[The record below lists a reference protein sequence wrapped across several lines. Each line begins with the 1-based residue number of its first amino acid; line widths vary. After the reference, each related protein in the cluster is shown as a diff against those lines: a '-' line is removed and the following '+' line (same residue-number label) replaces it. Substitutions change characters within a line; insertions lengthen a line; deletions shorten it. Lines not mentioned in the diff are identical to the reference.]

1 MLKRNFNAKE
11 IKSIERKAMKEKR
24 KHFSGQIVI
33 IIILM
38 FVFSFL
44 CWKQFFQ
51 NAKNMVFLAH
61 EDETLS
67 KLEIFDEYIDTVDSF
82 WYDQIYEKKNLNAM
96 HSMYTY
102 YTLKEIPDEQV
113 VAGKED
119 WLFYV
124 EKIDSDSIA
133 EYEGTD
139 RYTEAEMQEFLV
151 AALANQNRMGERG
164 IQTAVLVAPNKENVY
179 AEYMPDR
186 YIHNPVSN
194 TDLLVEYLQ
203 KQGIGVLSPKEEL
216 CKLRSEKQLYYTYD
230 SHWNQL
236 GAYVGAKQ
244 LLDFWGI
251 PMDNLLERE
260 ITSYALNENY
270 HEGAWSDL
278 AHMAGLNYVF
288 EDEIEYEVQGTVQID
303 WNQYA
308 VEQFSKQVSH
318 YTNEKALLAKK
329 IFLIGDSFR
338 TAMIPALS
346 EVFQEVYVIHRS
358 DYTPEML
365 ETVSPDYVVV
375 EYVERYVGQMKD
387 FYLY

>member
-1 MLKRNFNAKE
+1 
-11 IKSIERKAMKEKR
+11 MKEKR

-82 WYDQIYEKKNLNAM
+82 WYDQIYEKKNLNAL

-102 YTLKEIPDEQV
+102 YTLREIPDEQV

-124 EKIDSDSIA
+124 EKVDSDSIA

-151 AALANQNRMGERG
+151 AALANQNRMGERE

-194 TDLLVEYLQ
+194 TDLLVECLQ
-203 KQGIGVLSPKEEL
+203 KQGVCVLSPKEEL

-288 EDEIEYEVQGTVQID
+288 EDEIEYEVQGTIQID

>member
-1 MLKRNFNAKE
+1 
-11 IKSIERKAMKEKR
+11 MKERGKL
-24 KHFSGQIVI
+24 FSGQIVI
-33 IIILM
+33 IVILM

-51 NAKNMVFLAH
+51 NAKDMVFLAH

-67 KLEIFDEYIDTVDSF
+67 ELEIFDAYVDTVDST
-82 WYDQIYEKKNLNAM
+82 WYDKIYEKKNLNAL

-113 VAGKED
+113 VAGKDD

-139 RYTEAEMQEFLV
+139 RYTVEEMNEFLH
-151 AALANQNRMGERG
+151 AALENQIRLGEKG

-179 AEYMPDR
+179 SEYMPDR
-186 YIHNPVSN
+186 YVHHPVSN

-203 KQGIGVLSPKEEL
+203 NQGIRVFTPKEEL
-216 CKLRSEKQLYYTYD
+216 VNLHLDKQLYYTYD

-236 GAYVGAKQ
+236 GAYVGVKC

-251 PMDNLLERE
+251 PMEGLEERK
-260 ITSYALNENY
+260 ITSYELKDNY

-288 EDEIEYEVQGTVQID
+288 EDEAEYEVKDTIQID
-303 WNQYA
+303 WNMYAAEQYN
-308 VEQFSKQVSH
+308 KQVSH
-318 YTNEKALLAKK
+318 YINENARLAKK

-346 EVFQEVYVIHRS
+346 EVFQEVYVIHRN
-358 DYTPEML
+358 DYTPEMM

-375 EYVERYVGQMKD
+375 EYVERYIGQMRD